1 MLCIN
6 DRLRRLVRV
15 AHVLCQPGSA
25 GIEAGVGE
33 RLVLTVKQWSPLELI
48 DHHSGDKVE
57 MGAAA
62 IDPSSIG
69 GGQGRF

>member
-1 MLCIN
+1 LCLG
-6 DRLRRLVRV
+6 DRLQQLVRV
-15 AHVLCQPGSA
+15 AHVLCQPGPA
-25 GIEAGVGE
+25 EIEAGVGE
-33 RLVLTVKQWSPLELI
+33 RLVLTVKQCSPLELI
-48 DHHSGDKVE
+48 DHHCGDKVE